1 MGVVDKEEIIE
12 EIETSPDIVF
22 SVLTDLTIA
31 NAWGRVGDGFFLFP
45 AEARLKLGH
54 LIDFKPAGWKES
66 LKLKVKVIRHDQVVQ
81 MDIVEGPMFGTLDI
95 VIDPRPYGTLI
106 TTRLNYRIERV
117 GFSLK
122 WKLSDKKKYG
132 DFMRNILLN
141 IKRYSESRA
150 PSS

>member
-31 NAWGRVGDGFFLFP
+31 NAWGRVGDGFLLFP
-45 AEARLKLGH
+45 PEPRLKLGH
-54 LIDFKPAGWKES
+54 MIDFKPAGWKES

-106 TTRLNYRIERV
+106 TTRLDYRIERV

-132 DFMRNILLN
+132 EFMKNVLLN

-150 PSS
+150 QSS